1 MKSFQFERHYVAV
14 TLLSLLTLRAL
25 IIGASPGDAI
35 AIIAM
40 AAFSGYSLFISNK
53 NKDLDEKIRAQLA
66 RQDHHLQTLQAK
78 LDSLDKI
85 QLEMNEIR
93 QQVGIIKLDKAF
105 NAVQSTSVN
114 SYRHMAQ
121 KANDNGKNEKK
132 RIF

>member
-121 KANDNGKNEKK
+121 KVNDNGKNEKK

>member
-1 MKSFQFERHYVAV
+1 MKSFQFERHYVAA

-25 IIGASPGDAI
+25 IIGASLGDAV
-35 AIIAM
+35 AIIAL

-53 NKDLDEKIRAQLA
+53 NKDLDEKVRAQLA